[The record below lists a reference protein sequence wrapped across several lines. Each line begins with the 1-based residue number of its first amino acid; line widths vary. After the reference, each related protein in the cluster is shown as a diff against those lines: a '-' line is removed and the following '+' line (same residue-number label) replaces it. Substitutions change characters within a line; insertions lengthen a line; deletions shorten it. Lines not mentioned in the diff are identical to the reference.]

1 MDTQRADTATSAT
14 MMLDGL
20 DTLSHVALGD
30 LCFEPYNPPV
40 SVSANIGRTFSES
53 GDDNLNTPITTNT
66 EASFSFLDEISQ
78 EALPITGRFSSV
90 YIHNIACVCKAQLY
104 YVAVCLCNALWP
116 STGPSCVLLLAM
128 SHDPHWNVAKSAGL
142 VCNQFT

>member
-1 MDTQRADTATSAT
+1 VDNQQTVSATSATT

-78 EALPITGRFSSV
+78 EALPITGRFQFFNSTLI
-90 YIHNIACVCKAQLY
+90 YCVC
-104 YVAVCLCNALWP
+104 V
-116 STGPSCVLLLAM
+116 
-128 SHDPHWNVAKSAGL
+128 
-142 VCNQFT
+142 